1 MTHLFDYRNRALATI
16 PFVLS
21 PSLTFPSFI
30 GFFLSTARR
39 EGERRLKTGMRQR
52 EAKLSSDPQP
62 GDHCVQAAGV
72 VARPPVVVCKMYVQ
86 FICVGRSA
94 SGCLYHIRLA
104 YLF

>member
-16 PFVLS
+16 PFVS
-21 PSLTFPSFI
+21 PSLTFSSFI

-72 VARPPVVVCKMYVQ
+72 VARPPVVVCKMNV
-86 FICVGRSA
+86 
-94 SGCLYHIRLA
+94 
-104 YLF
+104 